1 VGLQDPATE
10 GQESTRREAVAGDV
24 PQLPVWELH
33 VHERLTVFEQK
44 CLSREIYM
52 DRREKAK
59 ST

>member
-1 VGLQDPATE
+1 MGLQDPATE

-44 CLSREIYM
+44 CLSREIYGQE
-52 DRREKAK
+52 RE
-59 ST
+59 S